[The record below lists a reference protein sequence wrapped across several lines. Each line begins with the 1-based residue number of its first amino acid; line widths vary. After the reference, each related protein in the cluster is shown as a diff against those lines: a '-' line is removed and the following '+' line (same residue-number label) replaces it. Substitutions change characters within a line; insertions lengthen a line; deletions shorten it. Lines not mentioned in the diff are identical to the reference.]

1 MKGLLIKDLINLKKS
16 FGTIIAMIVLYF
28 LFAYQSGDP
37 SILVGMIVFLLTMM
51 SITSMS
57 YDDMAKWDKFALSM
71 PISRKTIV
79 YSKYI
84 LAVLLSLAGLVLS
97 TGIGYIVILLKA
109 KMSIQEYLVA
119 SYAIFVLSMAFI
131 CIIIPLIFKFGVE
144 KSRLMMMGAI
154 IIPMIIGYVISKS
167 GISMPSENQ
176 LMTILKLSPLL
187 VVLALYISST
197 ISYNIYKKKDL

>member
-1 MKGLLIKDLINLKKS
+1 MKGLLIKDLINLKKN
-16 FGTIIAMIVLYF
+16 FGTIIAMMVLYF

-57 YDDMAKWDKFALSM
+57 YDDLSKWDKFALSM
-71 PISRKTIV
+71 PIGRKTIV
-79 YSKYI
+79 NSKYI
-84 LAVLLSLAGLVLS
+84 LAVLLSLIGLVIS
-97 TGIGYIVILLKA
+97 MGIGYIVILLKG
-109 KMSIQEYLVA
+109 KMGIQEYLVA

-131 CIIIPLIFKFGVE
+131 CIIFPLIFKFGVE

-154 IIPMIIGYVISKS
+154 IIPMIIVYVISNM

-176 LMTILKLSPLL
+176 LMRILKVSPLL
-187 VVLALYISST
+187 VVLDLYLSSS
-197 ISYNIYKKKDL
+197 ISYNIYRKKDL

>member
-1 MKGLLIKDLINLKKS
+1 MKGLLIKDLINLKKN

-37 SILVGMIVFLLTMM
+37 SILTGMIVLLLTMN

-57 YDDMAKWDKFALSM
+57 YDDLAKWDKFALSM
-71 PISRKTIV
+71 PIGRKTIV
-79 YSKYI
+79 NSKYI
-84 LAVLLSLAGLVLS
+84 LAVLLSLIGLVIS
-97 TGIGYIVILLKA
+97 MGIGYIVILLKG
-109 KMSIQEYLVA
+109 KMGIQEYLVA

-131 CIIIPLIFKFGVE
+131 CIIFPLIFKFGVE

-154 IIPMIIGYVISKS
+154 IIPMIIVYVISNM

-176 LMTILKLSPLL
+176 LMRILKVSPLL
-187 VVLALYISST
+187 VVLDLYLSSS
-197 ISYNIYKKKDL
+197 ISYNIYRKKDL

>member
-167 GISMPSENQ
+167 GIPMPSENQ